1 MKKGFLD
8 GRIITEAKEQKEL
21 LASLKEKQDFV
32 LIVQELQKYQDFNV
46 DNLVVSVALEG
57 DQINFDGK
65 LTNVKAVTFKNPE
78 KTVSISYVKVDDFEQ
93 VHESFT
99 GKVVQEQ
106 IYKGF
111 KAKLGEVLPTFTKE
125 YNGELETEPKLTDFP
140 NNPNYSPGKT
150 IEGQALDWIDGK
162 FCLENEDAGKTYRHC
177 GPGCGDGMS
186 LGGGTPINSIDSC
199 CRAHDRCWHN
209 FGEGDKCCDK
219 ELANC
224 IDPYQNQD
232 YWSWLQINT
241 YFEPRGWLC

>member
-125 YNGELETEPKLTDFP
+125 YNGELETEPKLTTSRITLITLRAKQLEVRLWIGLMV
-140 NNPNYSPGKT
+140 NYAWKMKMPVELT
-150 IEGQALDWIDGK
+150 DTVVRLRRWYV
-162 FCLENEDAGKTYRHC
+162 TRWW
-177 GPGCGDGMS
+177 
-186 LGGGTPINSIDSC
+186 NS
-199 CRAHDRCWHN
+199 N
-209 FGEGDKCCDK
+209 
-219 ELANC
+219 
-224 IDPYQNQD
+224 
-232 YWSWLQINT
+232 
-241 YFEPRGWLC
+241 

>member
-125 YNGELETEPKLTDFP
+125 YNGELETEPKLTT
-140 NNPNYSPGKT
+140 SRITLITLRAK
-150 IEGQALDWIDGK
+150 QLKVRLWIG
-162 FCLENEDAGKTYRHC
+162 L
-177 GPGCGDGMS
+177 MV
-186 LGGGTPINSIDSC
+186 NS
-199 CRAHDRCWHN
+199 AW
-209 FGEGDKCCDK
+209 KMK
-219 ELANC
+219 MPVELTDTVVPVAEMVC
-224 IDPYQNQD
+224 H
-232 YWSWLQINT
+232 
-241 YFEPRGWLC
+241 